1 MVRPPRFAGF
11 VLSGSVLCAA
21 ACGTATSDDGD
32 GDNPMTGGSAGVQT
46 TGGTGGGS
54 AATGGNSAAGGSAA
68 AGGTVGGTG
77 VGVSGTPGQGGI
89 GLGGVAGAAAGAGG
103 SGTGGESLG
112 GAAGASA
119 GGATAGVGGGGT
131 AGANAGGGGAG
142 AGGKAGSG
150 GGGAGAGGKA
160 GSGGGGAGAGGKAGS
175 GGSGGATN
183 CMTPPP
189 PSPLVGWASVNAMS
203 QNGTTGGGT
212 TTPVVVTS
220 TTDFNTQAAGTA
232 TRVIH
237 VSGNLSGTFTIGSN
251 KTVIGVCGARLQGS
265 VRISNSVNVILRN
278 IRVVGNNCSDSPQQC
293 SSGAD
298 AVSITNNSHHVWV
311 DHLDVSDGS
320 DGNLDTNA
328 GSDYVT
334 ISWTKF
340 SYSTRRTDPEQGASG
355 HRFSNLVG
363 SGDNVPSDVGKLR
376 VTFHHNWWAQNVDQ
390 RMPRT
395 RYGNIHVFNNLY
407 TASGNSYCTNAG
419 IQTHVLVE
427 NNAYIGVNNPL
438 SPDANGDMLARG
450 NLFQNTTGTTTA
462 NGTGFTPPYQY
473 SLDATTNLRAT
484 IEAQAGPR

>member
-32 GDNPMTGGSAGVQT
+32 GDNPMTGGAAGVQS

-54 AATGGNSAAGGSAA
+54 AATGGNAA
-68 AGGTVGGTG
+68 AGGNAASGGTG
-77 VGVSGTPGQGGI
+77 GGASGTAGQGG
-89 GLGGVAGAAAGAGG
+89 LGGIAGAAAGSGG
-103 SGTGGESLG
+103 SGTGGEPLG
-112 GAAGASA
+112 GAAGAGA
-119 GGATAGVGGGGT
+119 GGVATGGVGGGGT
-131 AGANAGGGGAG
+131 AGAGAGGGGAG
-142 AGGKAGSG
+142 AGGNAGSG
-150 GGGAGAGGKA
+150 GGGGKAGSGGAGAGGKA
-160 GSGGGGAGAGGKAGS
+160 GGGA

-183 CMTPPP
+183 CMTPPAA
-189 PSPLVGWASVNAMS
+189 SPLVGWASVNEMN

-212 TTPVVVTS
+212 ATPVVVTS
-220 TTDFNTQAAGTA
+220 TGDFNTQAGGTTA
-232 TRVIH
+232 RVIH

-251 KTVIGVCGARLQGS
+251 KTVIGVCGATLQGS

-278 IRVVGNNCSDSPQQC
+278 IKVVGNNCSDSPQQC
-293 SSGAD
+293 SGGAD
-298 AVSITNNSHHVWV
+298 AVSITNSSHHVWV

-328 GSDYVT
+328 GSDFVT

-340 SYSTRRTDPEQGASG
+340 SYSTRRTDPVQGTSG

-363 SGDNVPSDVGKLR
+363 SGDNVPGDVGKLR

-407 TASGNSYCTNAG
+407 TSSGNSYCTNAG

-450 NLFQNTTGTTTA
+450 NLFQSTTGTTTA